1 MKLTVI
7 VGFILMTIKFFA
19 WYITKS
25 NAVLTDA
32 LESIINVVAG
42 SFALYSL
49 YYAAKPSDEDHP
61 YGHGKIE
68 FFSAGIE
75 GTLIFIAGIGM
86 VAKAIYGFYFPTNI
100 EKINV
105 GLALSCFTAIINY
118 LLGKK
123 LLQIGKESNNTI
135 LIADGKHLISDTIST
150 IGLIAGL
157 IVILVT
163 GKFWLDNI
171 ITILLGSWIVYTGF
185 KLVRESVGNLLDE
198 ADMKIVKD
206 ITKILHQNRK
216 ENWIDIHNLR
226 VLKYGSRL
234 HIDAHATFP
243 YYLSLEDTHEE
254 VIAIENLIKLNTGN
268 EVELFIHADPCIA
281 NSCSVCELKNCAVR
295 KNSFINKP
303 EWNLSNMLPN
313 KKHGTY

>member
-1 MKLTVI
+1 MHK
-7 VGFILMTIKFFA
+7 
-19 WYITKS
+19 YITQLRTCTRTP
-25 NAVLTDA
+25 VYLLTYTRTTHMPPTA
-32 LESIINVVAG
+32 CLHVYLLTYVHVVG
-42 SFALYSL
+42 GGFALYSL

-226 VLKYGSRL
+226 VLK
-234 HIDAHATFP
+234 
-243 YYLSLEDTHEE
+243 
-254 VIAIENLIKLNTGN
+254 
-268 EVELFIHADPCIA
+268 
-281 NSCSVCELKNCAVR
+281 
-295 KNSFINKP
+295 
-303 EWNLSNMLPN
+303 
-313 KKHGTY
+313 